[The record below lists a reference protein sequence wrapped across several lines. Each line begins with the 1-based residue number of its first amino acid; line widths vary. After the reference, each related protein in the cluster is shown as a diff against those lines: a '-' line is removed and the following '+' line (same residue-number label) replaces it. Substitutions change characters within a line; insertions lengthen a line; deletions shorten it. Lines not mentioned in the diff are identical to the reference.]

1 MEAENTEVFDKLV
14 KLLTD
19 KGIEHK
25 ITEHEP
31 TATSEESAKVRGATL
46 ASGAKAMLLK
56 YEASKGS
63 FSYVLAVLSAEKK
76 INLKTLKKIL
86 KTKNMKIAD
95 SDEAL
100 KVTKCVPGAVPPFGS
115 LFGIPTYLD
124 NSLIKQ
130 GEDTN
135 FNAGL
140 RTKSCNM
147 KVKDYIKVE
156 NPIISDY
163 TD

>member
-63 FSYVLAVLSAEKK
+63 FSVWAAESVVRPSS
-76 INLKTLKKIL
+76 TVGR
-86 KTKNMKIAD
+86 
-95 SDEAL
+95 E
-100 KVTKCVPGAVPPFGS
+100 
-115 LFGIPTYLD
+115 
-124 NSLIKQ
+124 
-130 GEDTN
+130 EDQLEDAEEN
-135 FNAGL
+135 F
-140 RTKSCNM
+140 
-147 KVKDYIKVE
+147 KDQE
-156 NPIISDY
+156 HEDCC
-163 TD
+163 